1 MSKRIFLLLILIVLT
16 SFGFAQNGSISGKV
30 LDAANKEA
38 VIGANA
44 VIQGTTVGASTDLD
58 GNFTISNLKP
68 GTYTV
73 AISFVTYKT
82 HIIPDIVVEPGKIV
96 SVEVELNE
104 DATELAEVIVTGNRQ
119 VNTDYSLVAA
129 IKESKLVVS
138 GISAEQI
145 SRVPDRDAAQIMQRV
160 PGISIVD
167 NRFVMIRGVSE
178 RYNQIM
184 INKVIGPSTEVDKR
198 SFSFDL
204 IPSGAIDQILIYK
217 SGSADIPGD
226 FAGGVVQVV
235 TRQFNDDNYFKVSTS
250 LGMRAGTTFN
260 EFNKSQG
267 SSTDWLGF
275 DNGFRSL
282 PASFPSTAEMVQSS
296 RTSELRQ
303 TAGRSLTNNF
313 DYSTTNAPVDFGFGF
328 ELSQGFNLG
337 RVKVGTLTNVTY
349 SNSYQKRV
357 VNFKRY
363 LFDAQSIEDRFD
375 FNDTYSE
382 NDVRISGISNWLAT
396 VGNSRFEFKNLINL
410 LGEDQTI
417 LREGVDLFL
426 NTDRHY
432 QNYSYHY
439 QNRFIYTGQL
449 QGTHKLADNSLIIDW
464 VGGYNFVN
472 RNEPDFRR
480 FRTFRLISSGE
491 ESYQMQLPPSANL
504 FETGRFFSEL
514 QDKGFSNG
522 VNIEKKFGD
531 VNSKRTASIKAGYY
545 IESKN
550 RDFNARYVSYLY
562 PGFFDQEEGQRL
574 IRLPLNEVFAPE
586 NLKSQDGF
594 VLEEGTRPSDAY
606 TGSNFLTAG
615 YVMGNLPVG
624 KFDLTA
630 GVRLEN
636 NIQKINTISVDGPI
650 EVNNPILSILPSLN
664 TAYNISDRSLVR
676 LAYSRSVNRPE
687 FRELAPFLYYDF
699 ELEQGVQGNPNLRT
713 ATIDNI
719 DLRWEM
725 YPNPGE
731 AISLGVFYKAFND
744 PIESIL
750 LLTTEAP
757 QSTYGNADQASAY
770 GVEFEFKK
778 SLASLGVSR
787 FLRNMS
793 VNVNTSFIFSEVD
806 LGSQATAQQQVRQ
819 LQGQSPY
826 LINTGLY
833 YNDDDKRFAVSAA
846 YNIFGPRIFAVGD
859 VNFPS
864 IYELPRHSLD
874 LQVSKQFGKLETKL
888 NIQNLLNARYRFF
901 QDTDVDNKIDTQGG
915 RDASILAY
923 TVGQQISLS
932 IGYKISR

>member
-1 MSKRIFLLLILIVLT
+1 LLALVALT

-30 LDAANKEA
+30 VDAANKEA

-58 GNFTISNLKP
+58 GNFTIANLKP
-68 GTYTV
+68 GTYTI

-235 TRQFNDDNYFKVSTS
+235 TRQFNDENYF
-250 LGMRAGTTFN
+250 
-260 EFNKSQG
+260 QG
-267 SSTDWLGF
+267 SALLLACARELRLMSLIKARAAQPIGLG
-275 DNGFRSL
+275 L
-282 PASFPSTAEMVQSS
+282 IMASGRCLLHFPQLTEMVQSS

-417 LREGVDLFL
+417 LRD
-426 NTDRHY
+426 
-432 QNYSYHY
+432 
-439 QNRFIYTGQL
+439 GQL
-449 QGTHKLADNSLIIDW
+449 
-464 VGGYNFVN
+464 
-472 RNEPDFRR
+472 
-480 FRTFRLISSGE
+480 
-491 ESYQMQLPPSANL
+491 
-504 FETGRFFSEL
+504 
-514 QDKGFSNG
+514 
-522 VNIEKKFGD
+522 
-531 VNSKRTASIKAGYY
+531 
-545 IESKN
+545 
-550 RDFNARYVSYLY
+550 
-562 PGFFDQEEGQRL
+562 
-574 IRLPLNEVFAPE
+574 
-586 NLKSQDGF
+586 
-594 VLEEGTRPSDAY
+594 
-606 TGSNFLTAG
+606 
-615 YVMGNLPVG
+615 
-624 KFDLTA
+624 
-630 GVRLEN
+630 
-636 NIQKINTISVDGPI
+636 
-650 EVNNPILSILPSLN
+650 
-664 TAYNISDRSLVR
+664 
-676 LAYSRSVNRPE
+676 
-687 FRELAPFLYYDF
+687 
-699 ELEQGVQGNPNLRT
+699 
-713 ATIDNI
+713 
-719 DLRWEM
+719 
-725 YPNPGE
+725 
-731 AISLGVFYKAFND
+731 
-744 PIESIL
+744 
-750 LLTTEAP
+750 
-757 QSTYGNADQASAY
+757 
-770 GVEFEFKK
+770 
-778 SLASLGVSR
+778 
-787 FLRNMS
+787 
-793 VNVNTSFIFSEVD
+793 
-806 LGSQATAQQQVRQ
+806 
-819 LQGQSPY
+819 
-826 LINTGLY
+826 
-833 YNDDDKRFAVSAA
+833 
-846 YNIFGPRIFAVGD
+846 
-859 VNFPS
+859 
-864 IYELPRHSLD
+864 IY
-874 LQVSKQFGKLETKL
+874 F
-888 NIQNLLNARYRFF
+888 
-901 QDTDVDNKIDTQGG
+901 
-915 RDASILAY
+915 
-923 TVGQQISLS
+923 
-932 IGYKISR
+932 